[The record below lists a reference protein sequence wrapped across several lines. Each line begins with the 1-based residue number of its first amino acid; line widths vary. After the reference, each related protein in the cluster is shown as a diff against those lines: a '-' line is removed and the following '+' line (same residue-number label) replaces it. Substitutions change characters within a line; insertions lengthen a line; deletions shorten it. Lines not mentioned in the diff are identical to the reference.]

1 GLAKVRSEEGAP
13 SDIDD
18 MSSESLTEDPTM
30 TGFQKL
36 QGTIA
41 YMSPEQIKKAPDID
55 GRTDI
60 YSLGVVLYEALTGV
74 KPSLGDTMDKIK
86 ASTLNDIPLIPSEIS
101 TTPISQV
108 LDDIVMQCLAK
119 DANKRM
125 QSVGELIRL
134 LKEGLGV

>member
-1 GLAKVRSEEGAP
+1 
-13 SDIDD
+13 
-18 MSSESLTEDPTM
+18 
-30 TGFQKL
+30 
-36 QGTIA
+36 
-41 YMSPEQIKKAPDID
+41 
-55 GRTDI
+55 
-60 YSLGVVLYEALTGV
+60 
-74 KPSLGDTMDKIK
+74 MDKIK
-86 ASTLNDIPLIPSEIS
+86 ASTLNDIPIIPSEIS

>member
-1 GLAKVRSEEGAP
+1 MAKVRSEEGAP
-13 SDIDD
+13 SDIDE

-41 YMSPEQIKKAPDID
+41 YMSPEQIKKALDID

-86 ASTLNDIPLIPSEIS
+86 ASTLNDIPIIPSEIS